1 MELGVIMDQSTSQ
14 GVVHIITISLS
25 VFGVLELNRMKLQHF
40 GEDFVLWMCKVHLFN
55 EGILMEMQTYRSFY
69 VIEML

>member
-40 GEDFVLWMCKVHLFN
+40 GEDFVLRMCKVHLFN
-55 EGILMEMQTYRSFY
+55 EGILMEMQT
-69 VIEML
+69 